1 MPSRRHQLQQLTAAR
16 RRQQQQ
22 LQTNADLGKFP
33 SVFPRPYGGRHSRRP
48 IRHDTNGERNETNHG
63 SRGAAMIRLGRWEF
77 MVAVVDGRRRRRP
90 VYVRY
95 FSYYSYRRHMTYLF
109 FWWSAVEKTGSRQ
122 NHFTRF
128 LLTLLLKINRSQQI
142 TARFHLN
149 HSLPHLF
156 LPTPQLPRV
165 HFHMFH

>member
-1 MPSRRHQLQQLTAAR
+1 MPSRRHQLQQLMATR

-33 SVFPRPYGGRHSRRP
+33 SIFPRPYGRRHSRRP

-77 MVAVVDGRRRRRP
+77 MVAVVNGRRRRRP

-95 FSYYSYRRHMTYLF
+95 FSYYSYSRATTFLF
-109 FWWSAVEKTGSRQ
+109 FWWLAAGGRIFFCTLVARPVGVDNRASVATPA
-122 NHFTRF
+122 TR
-128 LLTLLLKINRSQQI
+128 
-142 TARFHLN
+142 
-149 HSLPHLF
+149 
-156 LPTPQLPRV
+156 
-165 HFHMFH
+165 